1 MMTPTENA
9 CRNGQEYSKTTS
21 KDHKKSKGQFFT
33 PAKISN
39 FMAGLSKLPL
49 KRSIKICDPGCGPAI
64 LTCSLVEKLVED
76 GYKEIT
82 ADLFETD
89 SDLFDLTI
97 KNLEYLKNFCLE
109 RDVKLSFKLITTNF
123 LIYVSDNLK
132 EVTESYDLV
141 ISNPPY
147 FKLKK
152 GDVNIH
158 AVSYYLDGITNIY
171 AGFIAASIR
180 ICKISGE
187 CIFIVPR
194 SFTSGLYF
202 KTLRNFLFRESRIK
216 AVHLFDSRTK
226 TFKEDKVL
234 QETVI
239 FKTTN
244 NEGTLTE
251 ISVSNGL
258 SDLDEAKSFKYQI
271 TDLVDINSEN
281 KILHLPKNDD
291 DFQLIQKIKRLQ
303 FRLSDHNIKVSTGR
317 VVAFR
322 SKSFISKSE
331 NVLSVPLIWG
341 DNIKE
346 QLLCW
351 PLKSSKR
358 EQYISSE
365 AGNLLIPSANYV
377 VQRRF
382 SAKEDKKRLICA
394 PLLKSNFKFELIGL
408 ENKTNFFY
416 KVNSRFTDEQVYGLS
431 TLLNSSI
438 YDSYFRMINGNINVS
453 ATEMRL
459 LPLPSLEVI
468 ERLGKRMIGRGLN
481 VKEID
486 DLVDE
491 IVFTENLILEVA

>member
-1 MMTPTENA
+1 
-9 CRNGQEYSKTTS
+9 
-21 KDHKKSKGQFFT
+21 
-33 PAKISN
+33 
-39 FMAGLSKLPL
+39 
-49 KRSIKICDPGCGPAI
+49 
-64 LTCSLVEKLVED
+64 
-76 GYKEIT
+76 
-82 ADLFETD
+82 
-89 SDLFDLTI
+89 
-97 KNLEYLKNFCLE
+97 
-109 RDVKLSFKLITTNF
+109 
-123 LIYVSDNLK
+123 
-132 EVTESYDLV
+132 
-141 ISNPPY
+141 
-147 FKLKK
+147 
-152 GDVNIH
+152 
-158 AVSYYLDGITNIY
+158 
-171 AGFIAASIR
+171 
-180 ICKISGE
+180 
-187 CIFIVPR
+187 
-194 SFTSGLYF
+194 
-202 KTLRNFLFRESRIK
+202 LRNFLFRESRIK

-239 FKTTN
+239 FKTSN

-468 ERLGKRMIGRGLN
+468 ERLGKRMIGRGLK